1 MFQAI
6 YSKTPVVLL
15 KSKEFKLQRNLSISS
30 RSINLFNKRS
40 KFLEDYNDGK
50 EELDISL
57 DKAYYKKILN
67 NYFISKNQTKQ
78 NFYEKLTSDLK
89 KFNL

>member
-67 NYFISKNQTKQ
+67 NYFISKNQIKQ